1 MIYLKMTS
9 TKLMKITF
17 IAFLALCLFST
28 KSFAQKQE
36 RQVLI
41 YNVALGGIT
50 SGIGAAI
57 NKKKENKLLPT
68 FFRGFKYGCVGGLF
82 LYGGKKISYQINRQN
97 NLALGWP
104 SKIIH
109 SYGSTII
116 ENASKNEKDIFS
128 KLSFPIGFVR
138 FNFSIQKRLKCNV
151 QLQPT
156 SLASFFVNTAYW
168 EFKPKESLLIGTPV
182 FMSNSNYVVNNR
194 GGGYALTN
202 TFTYSDQYTS
212 QSYEIFAHE
221 HIHILQGREYLVMN
235 TWFKN
240 PTNDVLNKMN
250 NNTKKILKHLYL
262 DVPYNY
268 LFYSMLYKNP
278 PCYFK
283 NYFEFE
289 AKRFATND
297 FAKRC
302 D

>member
-1 MIYLKMTS
+1 MIS

-17 IAFLALCLFST
+17 IAFLALSLFST

-57 NKKKENKLLPT
+57 NKKKDDKLLAT

-97 NLALGWP
+97 NLAWGWP
-104 SKIIH
+104 SKLVH
-109 SYGSTII
+109 SYGSSII
-116 ENASKNEKDIFS
+116 ESASLNEKNVFS
-128 KLSFPIGFVR
+128 KLSFPVGFAR
-138 FNFSIQKRLKCNV
+138 FNLLFNKKIKCNV
-151 QLQPT
+151 QIQPGA
-156 SLASFFVNTAYW
+156 LASFVVNSAYW
-168 EFKPKESLLIGTPV
+168 QFKPKESLLIGTPI
-182 FMSNSNYVVNNR
+182 FMSNSNYIVNGS
-194 GGGYALTN
+194 GGGKALIN
-202 TFTYSDQYTS
+202 TFTYSDLYTS
-212 QSYEIFAHE
+212 KSYEIFAHE
-221 HIHILQGREYLVMN
+221 HIHLLKEREYLVMN
-235 TWFKN
+235 NWFKN
-240 PTNDVLNKMN
+240 PTNKVLNKMN
-250 NNTKKILKHLYL
+250 DNTKKIVKHLYL

-268 LFYSMLYKNP
+268 LFYSILYKDP

-297 FAKRC
+297 FVKRC